1 MDHNPGRIVENG
13 LENLVNTQT
22 DYRGESYINTQLG
35 LFMSGTGLI
44 LTIGKSTEH
53 VTTSLQ
59 YYNPDY
65 LILLTSEKYAST
77 TRRKLSHWKKQ
88 YDLEG
93 DVSVIEGLFTTE
105 SAENIMTKSLGAIDL
120 LNSVEMEY
128 IIMGITGGTM
138 HMAAAASS
146 AATIAGV
153 PVFYVKQPE
162 GGQVVQPNK
171 DVIEMPTLGAFSR
184 LSKLPIEAL
193 ELFRSVFTQK
203 EGDEKGLISVS
214 EAVGIGMPKT
224 FPDYLTKQRMLEKID
239 SSKYKFTYSGFSMV
253 RMLHNN
259 PNIAMLVK
267 QQNDKTD
274 SPDHMYA

>member
-1 MDHNPGRIVENG
+1 MKGG
-13 LENLVNTQT
+13 LKTLVNTQT
-22 DYRGESYINTQLG
+22 DYKGESYIKAHLG
-35 LFMSGTGLI
+35 MFMSGTGLI

-59 YYNPDY
+59 YYNPDF
-65 LILLTSEKYAST
+65 LILLTSEEYAST

-93 DVSVIEGLFTTE
+93 HVSVISGLFTTE
-105 SAENIMTKSLGAIDL
+105 SAENIMTKSLHAIDTL
-120 LNSVEMEY
+120 ISVEMEY
-128 IIMGITGGTM
+128 IFMGITGGTM
-138 HMAAAASS
+138 HMAAAAST
-146 AATIAGV
+146 AATIASV

-171 DVIEMPTLGAFSR
+171 DVIEMPTLGAFSG

-203 EGDEKGLISVS
+203 EGDEKGYITVS
-214 EAVGIGMPKT
+214 EVEGIGMPKIVL
-224 FPDYLTKQRMLEKID
+224 DYLTRQRMLEKKD
-239 SSKYKFTYSGFSMV
+239 SSTYKFTYSGFSMV

-267 QQNDKTD
+267 DQNDKTD
-274 SPDHMYA
+274 NPDHMYV